1 MAGSIALSDNTTGP
15 LYLLYSMLETAKEQY
30 VQIVRVLFAAVFG
43 FCISW
48 IPHIVT
54 GVLEFGFEISIPTV
68 AQSIP
73 DLFAFI
79 SAWINPI
86 IYGIM
91 NRAMRKEFVNI
102 LLCRKEG

>member
-1 MAGSIALSDNTTGP
+1 MKTC
-15 LYLLYSMLETAKEQY
+15 
-30 VQIVRVLFAAVFG
+30 RVLFAAVFR

-48 IPHIVT
+48 IPHIAT

-79 SAWINPI
+79 SAWINPV

-91 NRAMRKEFVNI
+91 NRAMWKEFVNI
-102 LLCRKEG
+102 LLCRNEG